1 MRELTTCT
9 TMVAVCQ
16 FVFLLWTPGT
26 LYAQG
31 QQTVLA
37 TVAGQNITEADI
49 AGRIEGQMVRINQQ
63 IYTAKKQAVDSIIA
77 ERLLDQEAQKRG
89 ISREQLLQQ
98 EVNAK
103 AGTPSDAEVE
113 QFYNA
118 NKAQLG
124 NKPLA
129 EVKPQIVQRLQ
140 SGKQQEQQQ
149 AYIRNLRKA
158 AGVKVQLQPPVVQIA
173 LAGAPVQG
181 PATAPVTIVE
191 FSDYQ

>member
-1 MRELTTCT
+1 MRELLTRTTT
-9 TMVAVCQ
+9 AAVCL
-16 FVFLLWTPGT
+16 FVFLLWTART
-26 LYAQG
+26 THAQE
-31 QQTVLA
+31 QPAVLA

-49 AGRIEGQMVRINQQ
+49 AGRIEGQMVRVNQQ
-63 IYTAKKQAVDSIIA
+63 IYTIKKQAVDTLIA

-98 EVNAK
+98 EVTAK

-118 NKAQLG
+118 NKAQVG

-140 SGKQQEQQQ
+140 SGKQQELQQTL
-149 AYIRNLRKA
+149 IRDLRKA

-173 LAGAPVQG
+173 LAGAPVRG

>member
-1 MRELTTCT
+1 MRELITRGTLL
-9 TMVAVCQ
+9 AVCQ
-16 FVFLLWTPGT
+16 LVFLLWAPWT
-26 LYAQG
+26 LPAQER
-31 QQTVLA
+31 QAVLA

-63 IYTAKKQAVDSIIA
+63 IYTVKKQAVDALIA

-129 EVKPQIVQRLQ
+129 EVKPQVVQRLQ
-140 SGKQQEQQQ
+140 SGKLQAQQQ
-149 AYIRNLRKA
+149 TLIRNLRKA

-173 LAGAPVQG
+173 LAGAPMRG